1 MTGFARATGIVNGL
15 EVTVVV
21 KSVNHRGL
29 DLHFYTGPEID
40 AFESTLRA
48 AIKRRV
54 ARGHLDVRV
63 QVCRPAGQGAL
74 EADQSKLD
82 AYVELVRQSAAR
94 LQLICEPD
102 LNTALRLPGMLRDNG
117 GPELGEAFGAE
128 LTALTERVL
137 DELNVFREREGGE
150 LARWMLERSDAIL
163 RIADQIS
170 MHRQDATRAF
180 QERLQDRLKELLGAV
195 AMEPQRLIQEAALL
209 ADRSDI
215 AEEIERLRIH
225 ARQAGEILNG
235 GGEAGK
241 RLDFLLQEMN
251 RETNTILSKTSGLG
265 AAGLEITA
273 LALEA
278 KSEIEKLREQALNL
292 E

>member
-1 MTGFARATGIVNGL
+1 VDGL
-15 EVTVVV
+15 EVTVMI

-29 DLHFYTGPEID
+29 DLHFYSGPEVD
-40 AFESTLRA
+40 AFEAGLRA

-54 ARGHLDVRV
+54 ARGHLDIRI
-63 QVCRPAGQGAL
+63 QINRPAGQGTLGADEAKL
-74 EADQSKLD
+74 EA
-82 AYVELVRQSAAR
+82 YVDLVRRNAAR
-94 LQLICEPD
+94 LRVACEAD
-102 LNTALRLPGMLRDNG
+102 LNTALRLPGVLRDNG
-117 GPELGEAFGAE
+117 GPELSESFGAGLVE
-128 LTALTERVL
+128 LTERVL
-137 DELNVFREREGGE
+137 DELNAFRTREGSE
-150 LARWMLERSDAIL
+150 LSRWMLERACAIL
-163 RIADQIS
+163 RIADTIFA
-170 MHRQDATRAF
+170 HRQDATRAF
-180 QERLQDRLKELLGAV
+180 QERLRERLGELLGSAAV
-195 AMEPQRLIQEAALL
+195 DPQRLIQEAAVL

-215 AEEIERLRIH
+215 GEEIERLKIH
-225 ARQAGEILNG
+225 ARQAQEILRAD
-235 GGEAGK
+235 GEAGK